1 MLSLYSGR
9 RCAMGR
15 TADTQQKSEP
25 LVELAPD
32 EAVVQA
38 LAQGGPYVKFVES
51 NKSEEELAESDES

>member
-1 MLSLYSGR
+1 MEP
-9 RCAMGR
+9 
-15 TADTQQKSEP
+15 TADTQHKSEP

-32 EAVVQA
+32 EAVVRA